1 MVYYSEDLCLF
12 LLVDQNTLL
21 LVRSNFVDFEGFKEP
36 VHLEC
41 LQKVIK
47 LYLGRVV
54 HSYQPFS
61 LSVDIY
67 FLMVVV
73 ASWE

>member
-12 LLVDQNTLL
+12 LLGGQNTLL
-21 LVRSNFVDFEGFKEP
+21 LVRSNFVDFEDFEEP

-47 LYLGRVV
+47 LYLERVV

-73 ASWE
+73 SSWE